1 MYFAAYSAYRL
12 TIVPS
17 NFFFQIDCRPNGM
30 GCLDGLL
37 APRCFASKRTDL
49 AIAGISLWFVLS
61 LWQGKQST

>member
-49 AIAGISLWFVLS
+49 AIVGISL
-61 LWQGKQST
+61 